1 MIEGCHV
8 PRIRGDKNARLD
20 GLEPLG
26 DISTLPYGILFHIES
41 TLLQVCSAILKEFI
55 NWHLSYERDTSNEFP
70 DCISCRADTF
80 QNIGFYC

>member
-1 MIEGCHV
+1 MLGTVIDLDYLIHLFHEHPCA
-8 PRIRGDKNARLD
+8 RIAYGSK
-20 GLEPLG
+20 
-26 DISTLPYGILFHIES
+26 SVYGILFHIES